1 MKRIDL
7 ELSQPSPHF
16 IGSWSIEP
24 LSICD
29 EVVNFFETHRSNH
42 TKGRTAGGLS
52 TESKNS
58 TDLAIR
64 PRDLELP
71 DHEPLRTYI
80 ESLFD
85 CYKDYLEQWPFLES
99 VLPSAEVGSFNIQK
113 YEPGGHFMKV
123 HSERTTI
130 DTSRA
135 CLDDLPE

>member
-1 MKRIDL
+1 MKRIEL

-16 IGSWSIEP
+16 IGSWGIEP

-29 EVVNFFETHRSNH
+29 EVIHFFETHTANH
-42 TKGRTAGGLS
+42 TQGRTAGGLN
-52 TESKNS
+52 TEAKNS

-71 DHEPLRTYI
+71 DHEPLRNYI

-99 VLPSAEVGSFNIQK
+99 VLPSAEIGSLISKSMN
-113 YEPGGHFMKV
+113 PAA
-123 HSERTTI
+123 
-130 DTSRA
+130 TS
-135 CLDDLPE
+135 